1 MVVISRTYAERLAGI
16 IGEIDFDVLSPSDVA
31 VTKRCLLDFLGAAIG
46 GRDEDS
52 SRTVIDWV
60 AETGGRGESPV
71 FLSGLMVPA
80 HQAAFANGTM
90 AHTIELDDVNA
101 HCLGHPAVAVIPAV
115 LAVGAAVGATGRTVL
130 TAILSGYEVMGR
142 LGMYLT
148 EDHYRNWHATST
160 IGSFGAT
167 AGVAKVWGLTDAQL
181 THALGIAGSF
191 ASGLRE
197 AFVGGTSCKHIHAGR
212 AAQNGVVSC
221 ALARR
226 GMTGP
231 ATILDGQMG
240 IQAAMTTRTNPEA
253 LFKPRDAVYEIH
265 HTEFKPYASCRS
277 AHTSVDCMLN
287 LRRGRGI
294 EPDQVERIDI
304 HTTSIICGDPSWNC
318 LDPQN
323 SLAARLSIPYNA
335 AAALL
340 DNACTMAQF
349 TPQRVASS
357 DVGALLAKIRLIPDA
372 RIDGFYPEVSGARV
386 ALVLS
391 DGRTIEEEVLHP
403 KGHPQYPLSDG
414 DLHEKF
420 MSLAVTQL
428 APASARRVAERVGQ
442 LEECPDI
449 RQLLDLIA
457 PQTIKSTC

>member
-1 MVVISRTYAERLAGI
+1 MAVIPQTYAERLAGI
-16 IGEIDFDVLSPSDVA
+16 INGITFEMLSPGDVT
-31 VTKRCLLDFLGAAIG
+31 VTRHCLLDFLGAAIG

-52 SRTVIDWV
+52 SRIVIEWV
-60 AETGGRGESPV
+60 AETGGRAESPV

-90 AHTIELDDVNA
+90 AHTIELDDVNS

-115 LAVGAAVGATGRTVL
+115 LAAGSVVGASGRTVL
-130 TAILSGYEVMGR
+130 TAILSGYEAMGR

-160 IGSFGAT
+160 LGSFGAT
-167 AGVAKVWGLTDAQL
+167 AGVAKVLELTDVQL

-197 AFVGGTSCKHIHAGR
+197 AFVGGTGCKHIHAGR

-221 ALARR
+221 ALALR

-240 IQAAMTTRTNPEA
+240 IQVAMTGRTNPEG
-253 LFKPRDAVYEIH
+253 LLKPHDTAYEIH

-287 LRRGRGI
+287 LRRRKVI
-294 EPDQVERIDI
+294 DPEQIERIDI
-304 HTTSIICGDPSWNC
+304 HTTGIICGDPSWSC

-335 AAALL
+335 AVVLL

-357 DVGALLAKIRLIPDA
+357 DVSALLARTRLIPDA
-372 RIDGFYPEVSGARV
+372 RIDGFYPEVAGARV
-386 ALVLS
+386 TLVLC
-391 DGRTIEEEVLHP
+391 DGCTIEEEVLYPRGHP
-403 KGHPQYPLSDG
+403 KYPLSGD

-428 APASARRVAERVGQ
+428 TPASARLVAELVGR

-457 PQTIKSTC
+457 PQVNKT